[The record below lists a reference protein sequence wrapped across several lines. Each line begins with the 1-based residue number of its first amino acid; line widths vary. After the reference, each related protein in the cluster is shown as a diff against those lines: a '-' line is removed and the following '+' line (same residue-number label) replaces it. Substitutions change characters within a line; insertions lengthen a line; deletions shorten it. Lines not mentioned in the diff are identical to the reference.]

1 MKKFIFIPVIMF
13 GIFLML
19 SGCYT
24 YLSLSEGAKLAEIPD
39 EPYFP
44 EPLSDPGPPPP
55 PPPRPKPWPIYPHVI
70 DEMLV
75 DKYERTNTISD
86 LRDGGEGRIPN
97 DDRKRR

>member
-1 MKKFIFIPVIMF
+1 MKKFIYILVLMF
-13 GIFLML
+13 GAFLML

-44 EPLSDPGPPPP
+44 APSSDPDPEPCQCLDPEPKIVIYYPTPTPPVEPYQ
-55 PPPRPKPWPIYPHVI
+55 RPK
-70 DEMLV
+70 E
-75 DKYERTNTISD
+75 ISE